1 MKILI
6 NDEEKNISS
15 KDINGLIKE
24 LNLTNLDG
32 IALAINNNVILR
44 KFWDSTIINEN
55 DNIIIIQATKGG

>member
-1 MKILI
+1 MKVLI

-44 KFWDSTIINEN
+44 KFWDTTIINEN

>member
-1 MKILI
+1 MKVLI

-44 KFWDSTIINEN
+44 KFWNSTIINEN